1 MRNWRRWAASMPT
14 CGGVSPAASSPTTG
28 RKWLRNKENER
39 AGEHSPPSFIF
50 LTLPKYN
57 LSPKP
62 LRLFPSGESAYTRIM
77 VITRIFEYFEN
88 WIKPFARKDDLRP
101 PESTFAF
108 IWFYISQAKAPF
120 FAMLVLGGLTA
131 AIEAALFWFVGR
143 LVDILSTVKPDEGW
157 AGLLA
162 AHGGELVG
170 MLVLIGVVRFIVT
183 MITALVDQQIIT
195 PGFYN
200 LVRWQSYMHVARQSL
215 TFFQNDFSGRIV
227 TKVWSGGQ
235 AAGDLVTSLM
245 ESVWF
250 VGIYSV
256 SMLFLIG
263 GLDWRLAVLVVVWV
277 AIFSLLAR
285 YFVPRIRHHSKET
298 AEAASMLS
306 GRMVDAYS
314 NIQTL
319 RLFGRDDA
327 NDRYMRQGFDIFQ
340 TSTMKFTRFI
350 TGVRASMALLS
361 GVMITS
367 MAALCIDLWLSGK
380 ISSGAVAFT
389 LALVLRLNFLLGRL
403 MTQFNGI
410 MRNFGTVQNA
420 AELISQPIGLVDA
433 PDAAVL
439 EVKKPSIRFENVSF
453 HYGRANGVIDNLNLE
468 IRAGEK
474 VGIVGRSGAGKST
487 LVNLLLRFYDVEKGR
502 ILIDGQ
508 DIARVSQE
516 SLRAHIGMVTQD
528 TSLLH
533 RSIRDNIMFGR
544 TDATEAQLIEATR
557 RAKADDFITRL
568 EDQRGRT
575 GFDAHVG
582 ERGVKLSGGQRQ
594 RIAIARVMLKDAPIL
609 VLDEATSALDS
620 EVEAAIQS
628 NLDEL
633 MQGKTVLA
641 IAHRLSTIAALDRLI
656 VMDQGLIVEE
666 GSHAELVAQ
675 GGLYSELWARQSGGF
690 LDAEDVKRRDEAS

>member
-1 MRNWRRWAASMPT
+1 MEH
-14 CGGVSPAASSPTTG
+14 SSPF
-28 RKWLRNKENER
+28 
-39 AGEHSPPSFIF
+39 FISR
-50 LTLPKYN
+50 TLPKYN
-57 LSPKP
+57 LFPNA
-62 LRLFPSGESAYTRIM
+62 LRLFPLRESAYIRIM
-77 VITRIFEYFEN
+77 VITRIFEFFEN

-101 PESTFAF
+101 PEKTSGF
-108 IWFYISQAKAPF
+108 IWFYVSQAKAPF
-120 FAMLVLGGLTA
+120 LAMLVLGGLTA

-143 LVDILSTVKPDEGW
+143 LVDILSTVKPEEGW
-157 AGLLA
+157 DGLLA

-170 MLVLIGVVRFIVT
+170 MLVLIGIVRFIVT
-183 MITALVDQQIIT
+183 MVTALVDQQIIT

-256 SMLFLIG
+256 SMLLLIG
-263 GLDWRLAVLVVVWV
+263 GLDWRLAVVVLVWV
-277 AIFSLLAR
+277 LIFSLLAR
-285 YFVPRIRHHSKET
+285 YFVPRIRSHSKET

-340 TSTMKFTRFI
+340 NATMTFTRFI

-433 PDAAVL
+433 PDATVL
-439 EVKKPSIRFENVSF
+439 DVKSPSIRFENVSF
-453 HYGRANGVIDNLNLE
+453 HYGRANGVIDNLNLD
-468 IRAGEK
+468 IKAGEK

-508 DIARVSQE
+508 DIAKVTQE

-544 TDATEAQLIEATR
+544 TDATEAQLLEATR
-557 RAKADDFITRL
+557 RAKADEFIARL

-656 VMDQGLIVEE
+656 VMDQGRIVEQ
-666 GSHAELVAQ
+666 GSHSDLVSQ
-675 GGLYSELWARQSGGF
+675 GRLYSELWARQSGGF
-690 LDAEDVKRRDEAS
+690 LAVDEAAQ

>member
-1 MRNWRRWAASMPT
+1 MRK
-14 CGGVSPAASSPTTG
+14 GGNIS
-28 RKWLRNKENER
+28 
-39 AGEHSPPSFIF
+39 
-50 LTLPKYN
+50 
-57 LSPKP
+57 
-62 LRLFPSGESAYTRIM
+62 RLFSFEAHYQNIIRRVLCGLRESAYTLNMI
-77 VITRIFEYFEN
+77 ITRVFRYFEN
-88 WIKPFARKDDLRP
+88 WIEPFARKDDLRP
-101 PESTFAF
+101 PEDTFAF
-108 IWFYISQAKAPF
+108 IWFYLKQAKAPF

-143 LVDILSTVKPDEGW
+143 LVDILSTVKPGDGW
-157 AGLLA
+157 SGLLA
-162 AHGGELVG
+162 SHGYELIG
-170 MLVLIGVVRFIVT
+170 MLFLIAVVRFIVT

-277 AIFSLLAR
+277 GIFSMLAR
-285 YFVPRIRHHSKET
+285 YFVPRIRFHSKET

-340 TSTMKFTRFI
+340 HATMTFTRFI

-367 MAALCIDLWLSGK
+367 MAALCIDLWLAGK

-433 PDAAVL
+433 ADARPL
-439 EVKKPSIRFENVSF
+439 TVKTPSVHFENISF
-453 HYGRANGVIDNLNLE
+453 HYGRGKGVIDHLDLA
-468 IRAGEK
+468 IAPGEK

-487 LVNLLLRFYDVEKGR
+487 LVNLLLRFYDVEQGR

-508 DIARVSQE
+508 NIAHVTQE
-516 SLRAHIGMVTQD
+516 TLRAHIGMVTQD

-544 TDATEAQLIEATR
+544 VDATEEQLREATR
-557 RAKADDFITRL
+557 RAKADDFIARL
-568 EDQRGRT
+568 EDQRGRK

-609 VLDEATSALDS
+609 ILDEATSALDS

-633 MQGKTVLA
+633 MHGKTVLA
-641 IAHRLSTIAALDRLI
+641 IAHRLSTIAALDRLV
-656 VMDQGLIVEE
+656 VMDAGRIVEQ
-666 GSHAELVAQ
+666 GTHGELVSR
-675 GGLYSELWARQSGGF
+675 GGLYAELWARQSGGF
-690 LDAEDVKRRDEAS
+690 LDADEAAQ

>member
-1 MRNWRRWAASMPT
+1 ME
-14 CGGVSPAASSPTTG
+14 
-28 RKWLRNKENER
+28 K
-39 AGEHSPPSFIF
+39 
-50 LTLPKYN
+50 
-57 LSPKP
+57 
-62 LRLFPSGESAYTRIM
+62 AYIRDM
-77 VITRIFEYFEN
+77 VISKLFNFFEN
-88 WIKPFARKDDLRP
+88 WIQPFARKDDLRP
-101 PESTFAF
+101 PETTSGF

-120 FAMLVLGGLTA
+120 IAMLILGGMTA

-143 LVDILSTVKPDEGW
+143 LVDVLASVNPGDGW
-157 AGLLA
+157 AGLLSQ
-162 AHGGELVG
+162 HGPELVG
-170 MLVLIGVVRFIVT
+170 MLVLIAVVRFVVALL
-183 MITALVDQQIIT
+183 TALTDQQIIT

-215 TFFQNDFSGRIV
+215 SFFQNDFSGRIV

-235 AAGDLVTSLM
+235 ATGDLVTSLM

-256 SMLFLIG
+256 STLVLIG
-263 GLDWRLAVLVVVWV
+263 GLDWRLAAVIFVWV
-277 AIFSLLAR
+277 GVFSLLAR
-285 YFVPRIRHHSKET
+285 YFVPRIRYHSKET

-340 TSTMKFTRFI
+340 QTTLMFTRFI

-367 MAALCIDLWLSGK
+367 MAALCIDLWLDGR

-420 AELISQPIGLVDA
+420 AELISKPIDLVDA
-433 PDAAVL
+433 PNATELVVRRP
-439 EVKKPSIRFENVSF
+439 EIRFDNVSF
-453 HYGRANGVIDNLNLE
+453 HYGNGKSVIDKLNLSVA
-468 IRAGEK
+468 AGEK

-487 LVNLLLRFYDVEKGR
+487 LVNLLLRFYDIESGR

-508 DIARVSQE
+508 DISEVTQE

-533 RSIRDNIMFGR
+533 RSIRENIMFGR
-544 TDATEAQLIEATR
+544 TDATEAQLVEAVR
-557 RAKADDFITRL
+557 RAKSDDFVARL
-568 EDQRGRT
+568 EDQRGRR

-628 NLDEL
+628 NLDDL

-656 VMDQGLIVEE
+656 VMDNGRIVEQ
-666 GSHAELVAQ
+666 GTHNQLIGQ
-675 GGLYSELWARQSGGF
+675 GGLYATLWQRQSGGF
-690 LDAEDVKRRDEAS
+690 LAADVG

>member
-1 MRNWRRWAASMPT
+1 MINA
-14 CGGVSPAASSPTTG
+14 
-28 RKWLRNKENER
+28 
-39 AGEHSPPSFIF
+39 
-50 LTLPKYN
+50 
-57 LSPKP
+57 
-62 LRLFPSGESAYTRIM
+62 LFRFFETRIQ
-77 VITRIFEYFEN
+77 
-88 WIKPFARKDDLRP
+88 PFALRRDLRP
-101 PESTFAF
+101 PRTTVAF
-108 IWFYISQAKAPF
+108 IWFYARQAKAPF
-120 FAMLVLGGLTA
+120 LAMLVLGGMTA

-143 LVDILSTVKPDEGW
+143 LVDILATVDRAAGW
-157 AGLLA
+157 QGLLA
-162 AHGGELVG
+162 DHGYELAG
-170 MLVLIGVVRFIVT
+170 MLVLIGLVRFLVT
-183 MITALVDQQIIT
+183 MTTALVDQQVIT

-200 LVRWQSYMHVARQSL
+200 LVRWQSYQHVARQSVS
-215 TFFQNDFSGRIV
+215 FFQNDFAGRIV

-250 VGIYSV
+250 VAIYSV
-256 SMLFLIG
+256 SMLALIG
-263 GLDWRLAVLVVVWV
+263 GLDWRLAMIVLVWV
-277 AIFSLLAR
+277 GIFLCLAR
-285 YFVPRIRHHSKET
+285 YFVPRIRYHSRET
-298 AEAASMLS
+298 AEAASMLN

-319 RLFGRDDA
+319 RLFGRDEA
-327 NDRYMRQGFDIFQ
+327 NDRYMRQGFDTFQ
-340 TSTMKFTRFI
+340 STTMMFTRFI

-367 MAALCIDLWLSGK
+367 MAALCIHLWLSDR
-380 ISSGAVAFT
+380 ISAGAVAFT

-420 AELISQPIGLVDA
+420 AELISQPIGLTDISDA
-433 PDAAVL
+433 PDLVVRQP
-439 EVKKPSIRFENVSF
+439 EIRFEAVSF
-453 HYGRANGVIDNLNLE
+453 HYGRGKGVLE
-468 IRAGEK
+468 GLDLTIRPGEK

-487 LVNLLLRFYDVEKGR
+487 LVNLLLRFYDVESGR

-508 DIARVSQE
+508 DISRVRQE
-516 SLRAHIGMVTQD
+516 SLRAQIGMVTQD

-533 RSIRDNIMFGR
+533 RSIRDNILFGR
-544 TDATEAQLIEATR
+544 PDASEEQLLLAAKRAEA
-557 RAKADDFITRL
+557 DGFILSL
-568 EDQRGRT
+568 EDQRGRI

-628 NLDEL
+628 NLDHL

-656 VMDQGLIVEE
+656 VMDKGRIVEQ
-666 GSHAELVAQ
+666 GTHAQLVTS
-675 GGLYSELWARQSGGF
+675 GGLYSELWSRQSGGF
-690 LDAEDVKRRDEAS
+690 LAVDEPA

>member
-1 MRNWRRWAASMPT
+1 MIFSSIARRFET
-14 CGGVSPAASSPTTG
+14 
-28 RKWLRNKENER
+28 WLD
-39 AGEHSPPSFIF
+39 
-50 LTLPKYN
+50 
-57 LSPKP
+57 
-62 LRLFPSGESAYTRIM
+62 
-77 VITRIFEYFEN
+77 
-88 WIKPFARKDDLRP
+88 PFAHKVNLRP
-101 PESTFAF
+101 PSGTIAF
-108 IWFYISQAKAPF
+108 IWFYIRQAKSPF
-120 FAMLVLGGLTA
+120 VAMLVLGGMTA

-143 LVDILSTVKPDEGW
+143 LVDILAGTDRAAGW

-162 AHGGELVG
+162 AHGWELAG
-170 MLVLIGVVRFIVT
+170 MLVLIAVVRFLVA
-183 MITALVDQQIIT
+183 MANALVDQQIIT

-200 LVRWQSYMHVARQSL
+200 LVRWQSYQHVARQSL
-215 TFFQNDFSGRIV
+215 SFFQNDFAGRIV

-235 AAGDLVTSLM
+235 ATGDLVTSLM

-256 SMLFLIG
+256 SMLTLVG
-263 GLDWRLAVLVVVWV
+263 GLDWRLAVIVLVWV
-277 AIFSLLAR
+277 GIFSMLAR
-285 YFVPRIRHHSKET
+285 YFVPRIRFHSRET

-319 RLFGRDDA
+319 RLFGRDEA
-327 NDRYMRQGFDIFQ
+327 NDRYMREGFEVFQ
-340 TSTMKFTRFI
+340 NTTLMFTRFI

-367 MAALCIDLWLSGK
+367 MAALCIHLWLDGR

-410 MRNFGTVQNA
+410 MRNYGTVQNA
-420 AELISQPIGLVDA
+420 ADLISPPIDLADPPNAPALVVRE
-433 PDAAVL
+433 P
-439 EVKKPSIRFENVSF
+439 EIRFEDVSF
-453 HYGRANGVIDNLNLE
+453 HYGRGKGVLEHLNLT
-468 IRAGEK
+468 IRPGEK

-487 LVNLLLRFYDVEKGR
+487 LVNLLLRFYDLEGGR

-508 DIARVSQE
+508 DISKVRQE
-516 SLRAHIGMVTQD
+516 SLRAQIGMVTQD

-533 RSIRDNIMFGR
+533 RSVRDNILFGR
-544 TDATEAQLIEATR
+544 PDADEALLVQAAKRAEAY
-557 RAKADDFITRL
+557 DFIEKL
-568 EDQRGRT
+568 QDQRGRT

-620 EVEAAIQS
+620 EVEAAIQAH
-628 NLDEL
+628 LDAL

-656 VMDQGLIVEE
+656 VMDKGRIAEQGTHTELIA
-666 GSHAELVAQ
+666 S

-690 LDAEDVKRRDEAS
+690 IAVEPGTD